1 MTATEKKI
9 IELILKNPNLKQEE
23 IADILETTRNSV
35 AVHINNLTKKGIIL
49 GRQYIINENKI
60 LDEDNT
66 LFDVSDNEIINYKN
80 LLFIGGL
87 SKYVYLDTNDTK
99 IKKVDKLSSNLYFFI
114 EYIVKSFNNN
124 DFNISFLT
132 NIDKKNCYDILAEFR
147 KLGIEY
153 NLSNYLD
160 EEILSTYYCVDKK
173 CYLENGKNN
182 EIEISDYS
190 KLNSYDIIFSDDSI
204 SIKSLQNLM
213 FNNNKLIFWIDKNI
227 NFLNMLFDLVKEK
240 NNIEYLI
247 VNYNILNKLFN
258 NTDFDF
264 IEYKLLKVLKFK
276 NIVVYNNNGN
286 IKIISNNK
294 NINTIQNINEVIYN
308 EIFF

>member
-49 GRQYIINENKI
+49 GRKYIINENK
-60 LDEDNT
+60 LEEDTT
-66 LFDVSDNEIINYKN
+66 LFDVQEESNISYKN
-80 LLFIGGL
+80 LLFISGL
-87 SKYVYLDTNDTK
+87 SKYIYLDTNESK
-99 IKKVDKLSSNLYFFI
+99 IKKRDRLSSNIYFFI

-124 DFNISFLT
+124 DFNISFIT
-132 NIDKKNCYDILAEFR
+132 NIDKVNCYDIIIELK
-147 KLGIEY
+147 KLGIDY
-153 NLSNYLD
+153 SLSNFLED
-160 EEILSTYYCVDKK
+160 ETVPVYYCIDKK
-173 CYLENGKNN
+173 CFLETDKFS
-182 EIEISDYS
+182 EIEVSDYS
-190 KLNSYDIIFSDDSI
+190 KMNTYDVIFSDDSI
-204 SIKSLQNLM
+204 SIKTLQNLV
-213 FNNNKLIFWIDKNI
+213 FNSNSLMFWIDKDYT
-227 NFLNMLFDLVKEK
+227 FLNSLFELVKEK
-240 NNIEYLI
+240 NNVDYLI
-247 VNYNILNKLFN
+247 VNYNTLNKVFN

-276 NIVVYNNNGN
+276 NIIIYTNNGN

-294 NINTIQNINEVIYN
+294 NISTIQNINEVIYN